1 LTTVTIVHQQR
12 NAAPGEAAMNGMHAR
27 LHDLMVDHGR
37 TLLSHI
43 EGIRNGDADA
53 IHDARVATRRIRA
66 VLSVID
72 GDPRVA
78 YDAFEEQIH
87 GLGRAL
93 GRVRDLDII
102 VELADLKSADAASP
116 GAASLSHSIRLERHD
131 ARRKLIKLL
140 ESTPLHALIPAATRG
155 VRLWW
160 AAKSDSDRKLR
171 QGLRTQSEQL
181 NDAVAHATGVYF
193 PNRVHQVRVHAKRLR
208 YLAEVASHAGWKTD
222 RAIKTLSRAQTLLG
236 DLHDR
241 EVLMQRFDRT
251 TGDDGLGA
259 VVMQLATERDGLFKK
274 YLGIRDALR
283 EAAESIHD
291 ATRSRS
297 LNWPLMAASVAVPS
311 ALLAGFLAADYRAE
325 RRKAS

>member
-1 LTTVTIVHQQR
+1 
-12 NAAPGEAAMNGMHAR
+12 MKGMHAR

-37 TLLSHI
+37 TLLSQI
-43 EGIRNGDADA
+43 DGIRNGDAES

-78 YDAFEEQIH
+78 YDAFEEQIQ

-116 GAASLSHSIRLERHD
+116 AVASLSHSIHLERHD

-140 ESTPLHALIPAATRG
+140 EGTPLHALIPAATRG

-160 AAKSDSDRKLR
+160 AAKGDCDKKLR

-193 PNRVHQVRVHAKRLR
+193 PNRVHEVRVHAKRLR

-222 RAIKTLSRAQTLLG
+222 GEIKTLSRAQTLLG

-241 EVLMQRFDRT
+241 EVLMQRLDRAN
-251 TGDDGLGA
+251 GDDRAGLDA
-259 VVMQLATERDGLFKK
+259 VVMQLATERDGLFRK
-274 YLGIRDALR
+274 YLGVRDALR
-283 EAAESIHD
+283 EAAESIHN

-311 ALLAGFLAADYRAE
+311 ALVAGFLAADRRAE

>member
-1 LTTVTIVHQQR
+1 
-12 NAAPGEAAMNGMHAR
+12 MKGMHAR

-37 TLLSHI
+37 TLLSQI
-43 EGIRNGDADA
+43 EGIRNGDADS

-116 GAASLSHSIRLERHD
+116 GVASLSHSIRLERQD

-160 AAKSDSDRKLR
+160 ATKGDSGKKLS

-181 NDAVAHATGVYF
+181 NDAVSHATGVYF

-208 YLAEVASHAGWKTD
+208 YLAEVASHAAGWKTD
-222 RAIKTLSRAQTLLG
+222 REIKTLSRAQTLLG

-241 EVLMQRFDRT
+241 EVLMQRLDRT
-251 TGDDGLGA
+251 TRDEGLGA
-259 VVMQLATERDGLFKK
+259 VAMQLATERDGLFKK

-283 EAAESIHD
+283 EASESIHD

-297 LNWPLMAASVAVPS
+297 FNWPLMAASVAVPS
-311 ALLAGFLAADYRAE
+311 ALLAGFLAADYRTE